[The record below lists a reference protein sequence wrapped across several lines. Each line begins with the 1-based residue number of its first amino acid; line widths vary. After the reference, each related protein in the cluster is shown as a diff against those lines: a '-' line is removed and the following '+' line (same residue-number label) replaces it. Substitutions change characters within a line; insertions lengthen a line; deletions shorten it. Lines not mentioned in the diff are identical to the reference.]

1 LTVKTQP
8 DAESD
13 AALVARFARLR
24 DEEAFAELM
33 SRHGPMVLGVSARML
48 RQRQDAEDVL
58 QAVFLTL
65 AARARALRRVRSV
78 GGWLHN
84 VAVRVSLNSLKMK
97 RRRQAGLR
105 RLQHDHIEPHA
116 DESHELTGLLDEELA
131 QLPARFKEVV
141 ILQDLEGFSRSE
153 VAKKLRLPPGTV
165 ASRLDRGRKLLRDR
179 LMRRGVTVGASGL
192 AAALA
197 GCAEAFQALP
207 IALLHETFRNAQS
220 FLAGTTASGSAV
232 APTITSLA
240 QGELNR
246 MFLTKL
252 STTVGIIALAA
263 ALVLGALPTS
273 QSLGLISK
281 IQAGQFFLDDFEDG
295 SATDGNPVRWVPEFP
310 PFHLGTR
317 DVVQGSFVVTP
328 PPAPTPFPG
337 APPNAAEADSAV
349 EGQLYE
355 DLSIRTRFRVTGAG
369 DYWVILSARS
379 TYADATGIGSG
390 VYAGFN
396 ATGGLFLGYTE
407 NLAATDISGIDTP
420 LDGRATDIHM
430 LFSIF
435 GDQLNL
441 WAWAEGDVKPA
452 NPQVVASIPA
462 QLSQQGRVSLGVIQ
476 SVTGPGPIQVAFRE
490 FLVVPEPNSAVLG
503 SFGAVVLATFAFR
516 TRLRR
521 LGRP

>member
-13 AALVARFARLR
+13 AALLARFARLR

-48 RQRQDAEDVL
+48 RQQQDAEDVL

-105 RLQHDHIEPHA
+105 RLQQDHAEPHA

-141 ILQDLEGFSRSE
+141 ILQDLEGFSRNE
-153 VAKKLRLPPGTV
+153 VAKRLRLPPGTV

-179 LMRRGVTVGASGL
+179 LMRRGVSVGASGI

-197 GCAEAFQALP
+197 GCAEAVQALP
-207 IALLHETFRNAQS
+207 ITLLHETFRNAQS
-220 FLAGTTASGSAV
+220 FLAGTAAGGSAV

-295 SATDGNPVRWVPEFP
+295 SITDGNPVNWIVPSWIPNGQFNIQNGD
-310 PFHLGTR
+310 LIL
-317 DVVQGSFVVTP
+317 TP
-328 PPAPTPFPG
+328 SDIPPALPG
-337 APPNAAEADSAV
+337 YDTSLTEMDVLADGV
-349 EGQLYE
+349 NVQ
-355 DLSIRTRFRVTGAG
+355 DLSLRTRVRGLSPAASNAPYWIGFNVRDTFTREAVTG
-369 DYWVILSARS
+369 SAIAAAIRS
-379 TYADATGIGSG
+379 DGLITVTY
-390 VYAGFN
+390 V
-396 ATGGLFLGYTE
+396 
-407 NLAATDISGIDTP
+407 
-420 LDGRATDIHM
+420 LDNERD
-430 LFSIF
+430 
-435 GDQLNL
+435 
-441 WAWAEGDVKPA
+441 
-452 NPQVVASIPA
+452 
-462 QLSQQGRVSLGVIQ
+462 
-476 SVTGPGPIQVAFRE
+476 GPGITVDIFAALFDGQQIGLPVTTE
-490 FLVVPEPNSAVLG
+490 
-503 SFGAVVLATFAFR
+503 GAY
-516 TRLRR
+516 RLCARAD
-521 LGRP
+521 PVW